1 MQICCDF
8 LGGFEEKVYFCGR
21 LQSKN
26 FKKELLWIHWIK
38 NFGKNVKQL
47 RKDLWQLKNVKIN
60 ASAPYEVYWYEKS
73 RTYRF
78 KSDFGVVLAIG
89 FDDDDIIENAESYV
103 FSIINVN
110 KIPSSRDLKMRDTVM
125 LIIENFFNINE
136 AALLYICESGDGKQ
150 LMRSRLF
157 EYWFSSYQ
165 MKDKF
170 ILMPV
175 SIEDMD
181 GVENFAALIIRKD
194 NPNILDIVAE
204 FSNTVAM
211 FRVKP
216 DSQD

>member
-1 MQICCDF
+1 
-8 LGGFEEKVYFCGR
+8 
-21 LQSKN
+21 
-26 FKKELLWIHWIK
+26 
-38 NFGKNVKQL
+38 
-47 RKDLWQLKNVKIN
+47 
-60 ASAPYEVYWYEKS
+60 
-73 RTYRF
+73 
-78 KSDFGVVLAIG
+78 
-89 FDDDDIIENAESYV
+89 
-103 FSIINVN
+103 
-110 KIPSSRDLKMRDTVM
+110 
-125 LIIENFFNINE
+125 
-136 AALLYICESGDGKQ
+136 LYICESGDGKQ

-194 NPNILDIVAE
+194 NPNILAE

-216 DSQD
+216 NSQD